1 MVDPG
6 TELGIIVELGQQAV
20 SRHNTWVGSGRVGW
34 KETRQAL
41 MTGNS
46 GDCRSVS
53 RLTNNIIVNFVCNK
67 PPKFVFCLITITRYI
82 PAVFAQ
88 RDKRAP
94 RGSTALFSLSDDI
107 EIDFS
112 GVALLTCPH

>member
-1 MVDPG
+1 MEV
-6 TELGIIVELGQQAV
+6 GQQAV
-20 SRHNTWVGSGRVGW
+20 SRHNSWMGSGTVGW

-46 GDCRSVS
+46 GDCSSMS

-67 PPKFVFCLITITRYI
+67 PPKFVFCLITISRYI
-82 PAVFAQ
+82 PAAFAQ

-94 RGSTALFSLSDDI
+94 RESTALFSLSNDI